1 MTITIINL
9 KSSIDQL
16 DKDID
21 KTIEKELRARSLK
34 AFADVKLMTP
44 VDTGQARNSWYI
56 GYTEKYFNGAGITS
70 NITILTP
77 KDKGQARNSW
87 YIGYTERYSGA
98 EATSNITI
106 LTPKDKPQEIIVTN
120 GVTYIQFLN
129 NGHSQQAPIKF
140 IESAFKKY
148 FDSVDVQVTN
158 G

>member
-77 KDKGQARNSW
+77 KDK
-87 YIGYTERYSGA
+87 
-98 EATSNITI
+98 
-106 LTPKDKPQEIIVTN
+106 PQEIIVTN

>member
-1 MTITIINL
+1 MTITVINL
-9 KSSIDQL
+9 KSSIDNLQKDV
-16 DKDID
+16 DKE
-21 KTIEKELRARSLK
+21 IEKQLRAKSLK

-56 GYTEKYFNGAGITS
+56 GYTEKYFDGEVGS
-70 NITILTP
+70 
-77 KDKGQARNSW
+77 
-87 YIGYTERYSGA
+87 
-98 EATSNITI
+98 TSNITI

-148 FDSVDVQVTN
+148 FDSVEVEVTN

>member
-1 MTITIINL
+1 MSITVINL
-9 KSSIDQL
+9 RSSMINLQR
-16 DKDID
+16 DID
-21 KTIEKELRARSLK
+21 KEIEKQLRAKSLK

-56 GYTEKYFNGAGITS
+56 GYTERYFDDEVGSTS
-70 NITILTP
+70 NITIL
-77 KDKGQARNSW
+77 A
-87 YIGYTERYSGA
+87 
-98 EATSNITI
+98 
-106 LTPKDKPQEIIVTN
+106 PKDKPQEIIVTN

-148 FDSVDVQVTN
+148 FDSVEVQVTN

>member
-1 MTITIINL
+1 MTITVINL

-21 KTIEKELRARSLK
+21 KTIEKELRTRALK

-56 GYTEKYFNGAGITS
+56 GYTEKYFNGENISS

-77 KDKGQARNSW
+77 KDR
-87 YIGYTERYSGA
+87 
-98 EATSNITI
+98 
-106 LTPKDKPQEIIVTN
+106 PQEIIVTN
-120 GVTYIQFLN
+120 GTTYIQFLN
-129 NGHSQQAPIKF
+129 NGHSKQAPTKF

-148 FDSVDVQVTN
+148 FDTVNIEITN

>member
-56 GYTEKYFNGAGITS
+56 GYTEKYFDGEVGSTS
-70 NITILTP
+70 NITIL
-77 KDKGQARNSW
+77 A
-87 YIGYTERYSGA
+87 
-98 EATSNITI
+98 
-106 LTPKDKPQEIIVTN
+106 PKDKPQEIIVTN

-148 FDSVDVQVTN
+148 FDSVEVKVTN

>member
-1 MTITIINL
+1 MTITVINL
-9 KSSIDQL
+9 RSSMINLQR
-16 DKDID
+16 DID
-21 KTIEKELRARSLK
+21 KEIEKQLRAKSLK

-56 GYTEKYFNGAGITS
+56 GYTERYFDGEVGS
-70 NITILTP
+70 
-77 KDKGQARNSW
+77 S
-87 YIGYTERYSGA
+87 
-98 EATSNITI
+98 SNITI

-148 FDSVDVQVTN
+148 FDSVEVQVTN

>member
-1 MTITIINL
+1 MSITVINL
-9 KSSIDQL
+9 KSSIDNIQKDV
-16 DKDID
+16 DKE
-21 KTIEKELRARSLK
+21 IEKQLRAKSLK

-56 GYTEKYFNGAGITS
+56 GYTEKYFDGEGSTS

-77 KDKGQARNSW
+77 KN
-87 YIGYTERYSGA
+87 
-98 EATSNITI
+98 
-106 LTPKDKPQEIIVTN
+106 KPQEIIVTN

-129 NGHSQQAPIKF
+129 NGHSQQAPMKF

-148 FDSVDVQVTN
+148 FDSVEVEITN

>member
-1 MTITIINL
+1 MTITVINL
-9 KSSIDQL
+9 KSSIDNLQKDV
-16 DKDID
+16 DKE
-21 KTIEKELRARSLK
+21 IEKQLRAKSLK

-56 GYTEKYFNGAGITS
+56 GYTERYFDDEVGSTS
-70 NITILTP
+70 NITIL
-77 KDKGQARNSW
+77 A
-87 YIGYTERYSGA
+87 
-98 EATSNITI
+98 
-106 LTPKDKPQEIIVTN
+106 PKDKPQEIIVTN

-148 FDSVDVQVTN
+148 FDSVEVQVTN

>member
-1 MTITIINL
+1 MTITVINL
-9 KSSIDQL
+9 KSSIDNLQKDF
-16 DKDID
+16 DKE
-21 KTIEKELRARSLK
+21 IEKQLRAKSLK

-56 GYTEKYFNGAGITS
+56 GYTETYFDGEQGS
-70 NITILTP
+70 
-77 KDKGQARNSW
+77 
-87 YIGYTERYSGA
+87 
-98 EATSNITI
+98 TSNITI

-148 FDSVDVQVTN
+148 FDSVEVEITN

>member
-1 MTITIINL
+1 MTITVINL
-9 KSSIDQL
+9 RSSMINLQR
-16 DKDID
+16 DID
-21 KTIEKELRARSLK
+21 KEIEKQLRAKSLK

-56 GYTEKYFNGAGITS
+56 GYTEKYFNGEVGSTS
-70 NITILTP
+70 NITIL
-77 KDKGQARNSW
+77 A
-87 YIGYTERYSGA
+87 
-98 EATSNITI
+98 
-106 LTPKDKPQEIIVTN
+106 PKDKPQEIIVTN

-148 FDSVDVQVTN
+148 FDSVEVQVTN